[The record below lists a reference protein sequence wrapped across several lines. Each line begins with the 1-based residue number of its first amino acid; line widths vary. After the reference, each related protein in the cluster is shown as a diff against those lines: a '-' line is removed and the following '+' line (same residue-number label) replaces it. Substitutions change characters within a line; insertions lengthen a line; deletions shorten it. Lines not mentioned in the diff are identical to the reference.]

1 MVKRQS
7 VFTASGSTIP
17 TRTVPNAEFLEHRFF
32 ADYGEP
38 FDPADNE
45 RIVAKFEEITS
56 IEERRWVTDDLLAS
70 DIATAA
76 AREALEDW
84 AGDPERLDYVIVAH
98 NFGDVRHDSRRSDFC
113 PSLAARVKHAL
124 GIANPSCV
132 AYDLP
137 FGCPGWLQA
146 VIQAHYFL
154 RSGDASRA
162 LVIGAETL
170 SRVSDPHDRDSMI
183 YSDGAGAVVLEA
195 TSSDREMGILAH
207 ATRSDTLDGAGLM
220 WMGGSY
226 DPEHTADG
234 LYLKMKG
241 RKLYEY
247 ALTVVPDL
255 VRESLDRA
263 GIGLD
268 DVTKVLIHQA
278 NGKMDEAILKRLFRL
293 YGRREVPADIM
304 PMTISWL
311 GNSSVATLPTM
322 LDLIRRGKLG
332 NHGLESGDLV
342 VLASVG
348 AGMNVNSV
356 VYRWP

>member
-1 MVKRQS
+1 MVFRQS
-7 VFTASGSTIP
+7 VFTASGSYIP
-17 TRTVPNAEFLEHRFF
+17 TRRVPNSEFLRHRFF

-45 RIVAKFEEITS
+45 RTVAKFEEITE
-56 IEERRWVTDDLLAS
+56 IEERRWVTDDLVAS

-76 AREALEDW
+76 GREALADW
-84 AGDPERLDYVIVAH
+84 GGDPEALDYVIVAH
-98 NFGDVRHDSRRSDFC
+98 NFGDVRPDTRRSDFC
-113 PSLAARVKHAL
+113 PSLAARVKHGLA
-124 GIANPSCV
+124 IANPSCI

-146 VIQAHYFL
+146 VIQAHCFL
-154 RSGDASRA
+154 RSGDADRA

-183 YSDGAGAVVLEA
+183 YSDGAGAAVLETVA
-195 TSSDREMGILAH
+195 ADREVGILAH
-207 ATRSDTLDGAGLM
+207 AARSDALEGSDLM
-220 WMGGSY
+220 WMGRSF

-247 ALTVVPDL
+247 ALTTVPDL
-255 VRESLDRA
+255 VRQSLQRAGVSLDA
-263 GIGLD
+263 
-268 DVTKVLIHQA
+268 VTKVLIHQA
-278 NGKMDEAILKRLFRL
+278 NGKMDAAILKRLFRL
-293 YGRREVPADIM
+293 YDRREVPADIM

-322 LDLIRRGKLG
+322 LDLIRRGKLD
-332 NHGLESGDLV
+332 NHGLESGDIV